1 MNKLIQTI
9 ESIRAKLDG
18 LRRHSLKETSTRTII
33 IDPLLEALGWDI
45 RDPNEV
51 ELEYPTV
58 DGKSVDY
65 ALKINAKA
73 AVLVEAKALDD
84 PLNDVKAITQVVGY
98 AANDGIV
105 WCILTNGM
113 KWKVY
118 RSIEECQAPEK
129 LLFEVSLD
137 PRDSVGIT
145 AQQLAQQ
152 VWRFSKEEIAAGT
165 LDAVGEQTFTDGR
178 IRKALDSIMRNPGL
192 PLINMVKK
200 ALGDPGV
207 SPQKVRESLAR
218 IWGVSQTITAHASD
232 ASTPAK
238 RRKTTSRV
246 SYDEKYHLAGKPQEV
261 VELYRAVDRLCL
273 SMKPETVER
282 QFKAKYISY
291 AYNDRIFTSVHVQQG
306 SLRVWLYLKYTRLQN
321 PPLFAR
327 DVTNVGHWGTGDL
340 ELDISNLS
348 QLEEAATLIRM
359 SFESRT

>member
-1 MNKLIQTI
+1 MKRLVDAIDN
-9 ESIRAKLDG
+9 IRAKLEV

-65 ALKINAKA
+65 ALKINTKA
-73 AVLVEAKALDD
+73 AILVEAKALDD
-84 PLNDVKAITQVVGY
+84 PLDVKTITQVVGY

-118 RSIEECQAPEK
+118 RSIEECPAPEK
-129 LLFEVSLD
+129 LMFEVSLD
-137 PRDSVGIT
+137 PRDSVGST
-145 AQQLAQQ
+145 VQQLAQQ
-152 VWRFSKEEIAAGT
+152 MRRFSKEEIATGT
-165 LDAVGEQTFTDGR
+165 LDTVGEQTFTDGR
-178 IRKALDSIMRNPGL
+178 IRKALDTIMRNPGL

-218 IWGVSQTITAHASD
+218 IWGVGPTTKEHAPSEN
-232 ASTPAK
+232 TTAK
-238 RRKTTSRV
+238 RRKKMPQV
-246 SYDEKYHLAGKPQEV
+246 SYDEKHHLDGKPQEV
-261 VELYRAVDRLCL
+261 VELFRAVDRLCL
-273 SMKPETVER
+273 SMKPEAVER
-282 QFKAKYISY
+282 QFKAKYVSY
-291 AYNDRIFTSVHVQQG
+291 ACNDRIFTSVHVQQG
-306 SLRVWLYLKYTRLQN
+306 GLRVWLYLKYTRLRN
-321 PPLFAR
+321 PPSFAR

-348 QLEEAATLIRM
+348 QLEEAAALIRM
-359 SFESRT
+359 SLESRT